1 MRPVVALIALLLLA
15 PLMVVLTAPL
25 HTPAPEW
32 DHVRRAILPGHL
44 LETGRLLLLT
54 SATAIVFGTV
64 SAWLVAS
71 ARFPGHKLFR
81 WALMLPLAL
90 PTYIGAIT
98 FAGLL
103 GPTGSITIA
112 LRSSTGL
119 GLDIM
124 TPDGLALIF
133 GLLLYP
139 YVYLPARA
147 AFSGG
152 LTDVL
157 EAARLMGAGPW
168 RRALRVA
175 IPLARPAI
183 GGGALLV
190 AMETLNDYGAVKHF
204 GVHTLTAGIFRSWG
218 GLYDTGSALRL
229 SAVLLL
235 IALLLAI
242 GERRLGRRAGRTA
255 QGRSYGP
262 TRLKGWRAWACTA
275 WCAVLL
281 GIAFILPVGAL
292 LRNAFLNAGGMD
304 WSELLAPVWNTLK
317 LAGCSALL
325 TLGVALLF
333 AYAQRNGRAGLTRL
347 AAIGYVVPGAVI
359 AIGVMGLAG
368 RLADATSWVLIG
380 TLPLVVYAF
389 TVRFLAMA
397 VNPMSAGMA
406 QQPRSLDEAARLLG
420 ASRLRTF
427 VQVNLPLLR
436 PSILAA
442 TAITLIEVIKELPLT
457 LILRPFGMET
467 LSTHVFYMSRIEQW
481 GDAAVPALL
490 IVAVGLVPVFLL
502 ERLMART

>member
-1 MRPVVALIALLLLA
+1 
-15 PLMVVLTAPL
+15 
-25 HTPAPEW
+25 
-32 DHVRRAILPGHL
+32 
-44 LETGRLLLLT
+44 
-54 SATAIVFGTV
+54 
-64 SAWLVAS
+64 
-71 ARFPGHKLFR
+71 
-81 WALMLPLAL
+81 
-90 PTYIGAIT
+90 
-98 FAGLL
+98 
-103 GPTGSITIA
+103 
-112 LRSSTGL
+112 
-119 GLDIM
+119 M

-139 YVYLPARA
+139 YVYLPSRA

-152 LTDVL
+152 MVDVV
-157 EAARLMGAGPW
+157 EASRLLGAGRW
-168 RRALRVA
+168 RRAVQVA

-235 IALLLAI
+235 IALVLAI
-242 GERRLGRRAGRTA
+242 GERRLAARAPRTVQGRR
-255 QGRSYGP
+255 YGP
-262 TRLKGWRAWACTA
+262 SRLTGWRAWAATA
-275 WCAVLL
+275 WCTVLL
-281 GIAFILPVGAL
+281 GVAFALPVGAL
-292 LRNAFLNAGGMD
+292 LRDAFSHAHTTA
-304 WSELLAPVWNTLK
+304 WRELGPPVWNTLK
-317 LAGCSALL
+317 LAGSSTLL

-333 AYAQRNGRAGLTRL
+333 AYAQRNGRVPLTRL
-347 AAIGYVVPGAVI
+347 AAVGYVVPGAVI

-368 RLADATSWVLIG
+368 RLSSSTSWVVIG

-397 VNPMSAGMA
+397 TNPVQAGMA
-406 QQPRSLDEAARLLG
+406 QQSRSLDEAARLLG

-427 VQVNLPLLR
+427 LHVNLPLLR

-442 TAITLIEVIKELPLT
+442 AAITLIEVIKELPLT

-467 LSTHVFYMSRIEQW
+467 LSTHVFYMARIEQW

-502 ERLMART
+502 ERWMART